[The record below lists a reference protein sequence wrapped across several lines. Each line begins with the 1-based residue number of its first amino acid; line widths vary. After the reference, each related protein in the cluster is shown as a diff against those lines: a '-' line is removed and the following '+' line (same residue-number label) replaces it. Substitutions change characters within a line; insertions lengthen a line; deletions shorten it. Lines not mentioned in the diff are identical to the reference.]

1 MPSFVRRFGAFV
13 SAGRAVLR
21 AAAHMCGPRRR
32 SAPHGRRRAQSAVR
46 CRSSF
51 PAPQYSRYSRY
62 SQHSRHPIS
71 LSARCGGQQ
80 SCGDSSVAA
89 DSSACD
95 WAESFGLRFSLG
107 YTIIL
112 KMRRNCVGLRSSS
125 STIVRLYSGGLAWWV
140 TVGHCVQ
147 CGSVPLCSRLYWFS
161 ASQGCTVRAAYAMV
175 CLFYAFGSV

>member
-1 MPSFVRRFGAFV
+1 MFVCGALVPSFVRRFGAFV

-21 AAAHMCGPRRR
+21 AAAHMCGARRR

-51 PAPQYSRYSRY
+51 LLWPQYSPYSRYSR
-62 SQHSRHPIS
+62 HSRQLIS

-80 SCGDSSVAA
+80 SRGDSSVAA
-89 DSSACD
+89 GSSACD
-95 WAESFGLRFSLG
+95 GRIIRRFGLGLF
-107 YTIIL
+107 IVL

-147 CGSVPLCSRLYWFS
+147 CGSVPLCSRTIL
-161 ASQGCTVRAAYAMV
+161 V
-175 CLFYAFGSV
+175 